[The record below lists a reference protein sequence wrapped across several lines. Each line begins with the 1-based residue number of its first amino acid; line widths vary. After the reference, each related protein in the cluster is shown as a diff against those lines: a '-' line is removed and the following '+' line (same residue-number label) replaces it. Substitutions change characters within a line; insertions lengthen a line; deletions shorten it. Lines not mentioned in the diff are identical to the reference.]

1 MGSLNFLEQM
11 DEVSGKITSP
21 EQMLGRGLR
30 QPFNGCNAG
39 ARKIMFSTHSDHILP
54 LITSEKAIIET
65 GYEIRYG
72 DYASSVLRAD
82 ADYQVVAKIS
92 KFSFAPDHHY
102 YLILKNMNE
111 KKLDVVE
118 RISYEHITES
128 YGYLYNNEV
137 MDSLQIG
144 SYVQTGTILQKSLA
158 FDEYNNRK
166 DGRNFNVAY
175 MALDDNMEDSI
186 IMSQSAA
193 DKLVSPLINVVRIP
207 INDNDIPLNIYGDET
222 LYKVIPDIGED
233 VKNANLIGLRKE
245 KKEESLFSQSI
256 DRLRKFTMSD
266 ERRQVRGKVIDINI
280 FCNNPEILDTHYYA
294 QLKLY
299 YDELQ
304 RQSAEI
310 QKVILP
316 FETEGYELS
325 YDLKKIY
332 TNAKRV
338 CNHDQYIDKRP
349 FSNIILE
356 VVVLENLPMLVGDK
370 AANRYGGKGIVSSI
384 WTNEHMPRF
393 KNGNGDYEQ
402 VDVIFNSSTMINRE
416 NTGQCFE
423 LSLTH
428 ISVAIINEIR
438 AGKYSIDE
446 AADLIYK
453 YISFCSPEQA
463 QMFDEYRKKSS
474 KEDLMFFIESIV
486 EDGAI
491 HLSMKPISDTMTI
504 DKLDAMYKAFPFVK
518 QNELEVAIQSSSGE
532 TRYVKSRKPVVVG
545 KQYIYRLKQFAEEKF
560 SATSLSATNIRN
572 ENTKSKARKDFKELY
587 PNTPI
592 RFGNMETNNMNH
604 IGADAVITNMM
615 IHSLSPQGRRLVEAM
630 YTEDPFHI
638 DIKLDSNSRNRSAEI
653 AATYLKTI
661 GRRITFSKTRKLKKK
676 VIMSPIYFNR
686 DPVEHPVFFI
696 PESER
701 EGFDYMAHYK
711 ELEKKKKSAKY
722 KRAISPVYFDG
733 SAKRRKDK

>member
-1 MGSLNFLEQM
+1 MGSLNFLDQM
-11 DEVSGKITSP
+11 EEVSKNITSP

-39 ARKIMFSTHSDHILP
+39 ARKVMFSTHSDHIFP
-54 LITSEKAIIET
+54 LISSEKAIIET

-72 DYASSVLRAD
+72 DYASSVLRSD
-82 ADYQVVAKIS
+82 ANYQVIAKIS

-102 YLILKNMNE
+102 WLILRNLDDN
-111 KKLDVVE
+111 KLDVVE

-137 MDSLQIG
+137 MDSLQLG
-144 SYVQTGTILQKSLA
+144 SYINKGSILQKSLA

-193 DKLVSPLINVVRIP
+193 DKLVSPLINIVKIP

-222 LYKVIPDIGED
+222 VYKVIPDIGED
-233 VKNANLIGLRKE
+233 TKNANLIGLRKE
-245 KKEESLFSQSI
+245 KKEEALFSQSV

-266 ERRQVRGKVIDINI
+266 ERRQVRGKVIDVNI
-280 FCNNPEILDTHYYA
+280 YCNNPEILNTHYYA
-294 QLKLY
+294 QLKRY

-304 RQSAEI
+304 RCSMEI
-310 QKVILP
+310 VKTVLP
-316 FETEGYELS
+316 FVSDGYKLS
-325 YDLKKIY
+325 YQLEKLFA
-332 TNAKRV
+332 NSKRV
-338 CNHDQYIDKRP
+338 CNGDQYIDKRT

-356 VVVLENLPMLVGDK
+356 VVVLEELPMLVGDK

-384 WTNEHMPRF
+384 WPNSHMPRF
-393 KNGNGDYEQ
+393 KNGNGDYET

-428 ISVAIINEIR
+428 IGVGIIDEIR
-438 AGKYSIDE
+438 KGKYSLEE
-446 AADLIYK
+446 AFNLIHK
-453 YISFCSPEQA
+453 YINFCSPDQA
-463 QMFDEYRKKSS
+463 NMLLEYKKNSS
-474 KEDLMFFIESIV
+474 PEDLMFFIESIV
-486 EDGAI
+486 NDGAI
-491 HLSMKPISDTMTI
+491 HLSMRPISDTMTI
-504 DKLDAMYKAFPFVK
+504 DKLNEMYKAFPFVK
-518 QNELEVAIQSSSGE
+518 QNDLEVAIEASNGQ
-532 TRYVKSRKPVVVG
+532 TRYVKSRKTVVVG

-572 ENTKSKARKDFKELY
+572 ENTKSKAKKDFKELY

-661 GRRITFSKTRKLKKK
+661 GRRIVFDKIKKFK
-676 VIMSPIYFNR
+676 KILAVPAFYFEKDPITYPISF
-686 DPVEHPVFFI
+686 V
-696 PESER
+696 PEQDR
-701 EGFDYMAHYK
+701 EGFDYEQDFKDREK
-711 ELEKKKKSAKY
+711 ERKSKKA
-722 KRAISPVYFDG
+722 KRAVSPFLFDG
-733 SAKRRKDK
+733 VDTRNKK

>member
-1 MGSLNFLEQM
+1 MALNFIERM
-11 DEVSGKITSP
+11 DEVSQNINKP
-21 EQMLGRGLR
+21 EEMLGRGLR

-39 ARKIMFSTHSDHILP
+39 ARKVMFSTHSDHILP
-54 LITSEKAIIET
+54 LIVSEKAIIET

-82 ADYQVVAKIS
+82 ADYQVIAKIS

-102 YLILKNMNE
+102 WLILKNINE
-111 KKLDVVE
+111 DKLDVVE

-137 MDSLQIG
+137 LDSLQLG
-144 SYVQTGTILQKSLA
+144 SFVQKDTILQKSLA

-186 IMSQSAA
+186 IMSQNAA
-193 DKLVSPLINVVRIP
+193 DKLVSPLINVIRIP
-207 INDNDIPLNIYGDET
+207 INDNDIPLNIYGDESI
-222 LYKVIPDIGED
+222 YKVIPDIGED
-233 VKNANLIGLRKE
+233 TINANLIGLRKE
-245 KKEESLFSQSI
+245 KKEEALFSQSV

-266 ERRQVRGKVIDINI
+266 ERRQVRGKVVDINI
-280 FCNNPEILDTHYYA
+280 YCNNPDILSTHYYA
-294 QLKLY
+294 QLKRY

-304 RQSAEI
+304 RQSMEI
-310 QKVILP
+310 VKTVLP
-316 FETEGYELS
+316 YVSKGCKLS
-325 YDLKKIY
+325 YDLEKLFAIS
-332 TNAKRV
+332 KRV
-338 CNHDQYIDKRP
+338 CNHDQYIDKRT

-384 WTNEHMPRF
+384 WPNKFMPRF

-428 ISVAIINEIR
+428 IGTAILDEIKQ
-438 AGKYSIDE
+438 GKYSLDE
-446 AADLIYK
+446 AFNLIKK
-453 YISFCSPEQA
+453 YVEFCSPEQA
-463 QMFDEYRKKSS
+463 QMLQDYKDSNSE
-474 KEDLMFFIESIV
+474 EDLMFFIESIV
-486 EDGAI
+486 NDNAI
-491 HLSMKPISDTMTI
+491 HLSMRPISDTMTI
-504 DKLDAMYKAFPFVK
+504 DKLNEMYKAFPFVK
-518 QNELEVAIQSSSGE
+518 QNEIEVAIESSNGDI
-532 TRYVKSRKPVVVG
+532 RYVKSRKPVVVG

-560 SATSLSATNIRN
+560 SATSLSATNIKN

-615 IHSLSPQGRRLVEAM
+615 IHSLSPQGRRLVEKM
-630 YTEDPFHI
+630 YTGDPFHI

-661 GRRITFSKTRKLKKK
+661 GRRIIFIKSKK
-676 VIMSPIYFNR
+676 VRKKIAVSGIYFEK
-686 DPVEHPVFFI
+686 DPIKHPLIFV
-696 PESER
+696 PECDD
-701 EGFDYMAHYK
+701 GFDF
-711 ELEKKKKSAKY
+711 EKDFQDRQKAMKSAKSKKVKSPLIFEGVERKN
-722 KRAISPVYFDG
+722 KR
-733 SAKRRKDK
+733 

>member
-1 MGSLNFLEQM
+1 MALNFLEKM
-11 DEVSGKITSP
+11 DEASKNINRP
-21 EQMLGRGLR
+21 EEMLGRGLR

-39 ARKIMFSTHSDHILP
+39 ARKVMFSTHSDHILP
-54 LITSEKAIIET
+54 LIVSEKAIIET

-82 ADYQVVAKIS
+82 ANYQVIAKIS

-102 YLILKNMNE
+102 WLILRNTEDN
-111 KKLDVVE
+111 KLDVVE

-137 MDSLQIG
+137 LDSLQPGVFI
-144 SYVQTGTILQKSLA
+144 QKDTILQKSLA

-193 DKLVSPLINVVRIP
+193 DKLVSPLINVIRIP
-207 INDNDIPLNIYGDET
+207 INDNDIPLNIYGDEKI
-222 LYKVIPDIGED
+222 YKVIPDIGED
-233 VKNANLIGLRKE
+233 TINANLIGLRKE
-245 KKEESLFSQSI
+245 KKEEALFSQSV
-256 DRLRKFTMSD
+256 DRLRMFTMSD
-266 ERRQVRGKVIDINI
+266 ERRQVRGKVVDINI
-280 FCNNPEILDTHYYA
+280 YCNNPDILSTHYYA
-294 QLKLY
+294 QLKRY

-304 RQSAEI
+304 RQSMEI
-310 QKVILP
+310 VKTVLP
-316 FETEGYELS
+316 YVSEGYKLS
-325 YDLKKIY
+325 YDLEKLFAIS
-332 TNAKRV
+332 KRI
-338 CNHDQYIDKRP
+338 CNHDQYIDKRT

-384 WTNEHMPRF
+384 WPNEHMPRF
-393 KNGNGDYEQ
+393 KNGSGDYET

-428 ISVAIINEIR
+428 IGTAIVNEIKK
-438 AGKYSIDE
+438 GKYSLEE
-446 AADLIYK
+446 AFDLIKK
-453 YISFCSPEQA
+453 YIEFCSPEQA
-463 QMFDEYRKKSS
+463 QMLQEYKDNSS
-474 KEDLMFFIESIV
+474 REDLMFFIESIV
-486 EDGAI
+486 EDDAI
-491 HLSMKPISDTMTI
+491 HLSMRPISDTMTI
-504 DKLDAMYKAFPFVK
+504 DKLDEMYKAFPFVK
-518 QNELEVAIQSSSGE
+518 QNELEVALESSTGE
-532 TRYVKSRKPVVVG
+532 TRYVKSRKSVVVG

-560 SATSLSATNIRN
+560 SATSLSATNIKN

-615 IHSLSPQGRRLVEAM
+615 IHSLSPQGRRLVEKM
-630 YTEDPFHI
+630 YTGDPFHI

-661 GRRITFSKTRKLKKK
+661 GRRIIFIKSKK
-676 VIMSPIYFNR
+676 VRKKVAIPAFYFDHDPITYPISF
-686 DPVEHPVFFI
+686 V
-696 PESER
+696 PEQDR
-701 EGFDYMAHYK
+701 KGFDYEKDFKDREK
-711 ELEKKKKSAKY
+711 ERKSA
-722 KRAISPVYFDG
+722 RAKKVKSPLLFDG
-733 SAKRRKDK
+733 IERKEKR

>member
-1 MGSLNFLEQM
+1 MGSLNFIEQM
-11 DEVSGKITSP
+11 EEVSAGISSP
-21 EQMLGRGLR
+21 ERMLGRGLR

-65 GYEIRYG
+65 GYEIRFG
-72 DYASSVLRAD
+72 DYASSILRAD
-82 ADYQVVAKIS
+82 ADYQVIAKIS

-102 YLILKNMNE
+102 YLILKNMHE

-137 MDSLQIG
+137 MDNLQVGAYIPN
-144 SYVQTGTILQKSLA
+144 GTILQKSLA

-186 IMSQSAA
+186 IMSQNAA
-193 DKLVSPLINVVRIP
+193 DKLVSPLINVVKIP
-207 INDNDIPLNIYGDET
+207 INDNDIPLNIYGDENV
-222 LYKVIPDIGED
+222 YKVIPDIGED
-233 VKNANLIGLRKE
+233 VKDANLIGLRKE
-245 KKEESLFSQSI
+245 KKEEALFSQSV

-266 ERRQVRGKVIDINI
+266 ERRQVRGKVVDVNI
-280 FCNNPEILDTHYYA
+280 FCNNPDILDTHYYA

-299 YDELQ
+299 YNELM
-304 RQSAEI
+304 RQSTEI
-310 QKVILP
+310 HKVLLP
-316 FETEGYELS
+316 YISEGYELS
-325 YDLKKIY
+325 YELQKIN
-332 TNAKRV
+332 TLAQRV
-338 CNHDQYIDKRP
+338 CDHDQYIDKRP

-356 VVVLENLPMLVGDK
+356 VVVLEDLPMLVGDK

-384 WTNEHMPRF
+384 WPNEYMPRF
-393 KNGNGDYEQ
+393 KNGSGDYEQ

-428 ISVAIINEIR
+428 IGAAIVDEIKK
-438 AGKYSIDE
+438 GKYSLEE
-446 AADLIYK
+446 AYNLIKK
-453 YISFCSPEQA
+453 YVSFCSPEQA
-463 QMFDEYRKKSS
+463 EALEQYRKNSS
-474 KEDLMFFIESIV
+474 PEDLMFFIESIIN
-486 EDGAI
+486 DGAI
-491 HLSMKPISDTMTI
+491 HLSMRPITDTMTI
-504 DKLDAMYKAFPFVK
+504 DKLNEIYKAFPFVK
-518 QNELEVAIQSSSGE
+518 QNELEVAIQASNGE
-532 TRYVKSRKPVVVG
+532 TRYVKSRKRVVVG

-615 IHSLSPQGRRLVEAM
+615 IHSLSPQGRRLVEKM
-630 YTEDPFHI
+630 YTEDPFRI
-638 DIKLDSNSRNRSAEI
+638 DIKLDSNSKNRSAEI

-661 GRRITFSKTRKLKKK
+661 GRRITFIKTKKVKKK
-676 VIMSPIYFNR
+676 ITVSGIYFDK
-686 DPVEHPVFFI
+686 DPITYPISFV

-701 EGFDYMAHYK
+701 EGFDYEQDFK
-711 ELEKKKKSAKY
+711 DREKKFKSAKY
-722 KRAISPVYFDG
+722 KKAISPFLFDG
-733 SAKRRKDK
+733 INTRRKE

>member
-11 DEVSGKITSP
+11 EEVSANIKSP

-72 DYASSVLRAD
+72 DYASSILRAD
-82 ADYQVVAKIS
+82 ADYQVIAKIS

-102 YLILKNMNE
+102 YLILKNVNE

-137 MDSLQIG
+137 MDSLNVG
-144 SYVQTGTILQKSLA
+144 SYVQKGTILQKSLA

-186 IMSQSAA
+186 IMSQDAA
-193 DKLVSPLINVVRIP
+193 DKLVSPLINVVKIP
-207 INDNDIPLNIYGDET
+207 INDNDIPLNIYGDEK

-233 VKNANLIGLRKE
+233 VKDANLIGLRKE
-245 KKEESLFSQSI
+245 KKEEALFSQSV
-256 DRLRKFTMSD
+256 DRLRQFTMSD
-266 ERRQVRGKVIDINI
+266 ERRQVRGKVVDVNI

-310 QKVILP
+310 YKTLLP
-316 FETEGYELS
+316 YISEGYELS
-325 YDLKKIY
+325 YDLQKI
-332 TNAKRV
+332 NALAKRV
-338 CNHDQYIDKRP
+338 CNHDQYIDKRT
-349 FSNIILE
+349 FSNIILY
-356 VVVLENLPMLVGDK
+356 VVVLEDLPMLVGDK

-384 WTNEHMPRF
+384 WPNEYMPRF
-393 KNGNGDYEQ
+393 KNGNGEYEH

-423 LSLTH
+423 LSLNH
-428 ISVAIINEIR
+428 IGTAIIDEIKQ
-438 AGKYSIDE
+438 AKYSLDE
-446 AADLIYK
+446 AFALIK
-453 YISFCSPEQA
+453 KFIEFCSPEQA
-463 QMFDEYRKKSS
+463 KVLEDYKNNSS
-474 KEDLMFFIESIV
+474 REDLMFFIESIIN
-486 EDGAI
+486 DGAI
-491 HLSMKPISDTMTI
+491 HLSMRPISDTMTI
-504 DKLDAMYKAFPFVK
+504 DKLDEIYKAFPFVK
-518 QNELEVAIQSSSGE
+518 QNEIEVAIQASNGE
-532 TRYVKSRKPVVVG
+532 TRYVKSRKNVVVG

-604 IGADAVITNMM
+604 IGADAVIANMM
-615 IHSLSPQGRRLVEAM
+615 LHSLSPQGRRLVESM
-630 YTEDPFHI
+630 YTSDPFNI

-661 GRRITFSKTRKLKKK
+661 GRRIVFIKTKKVKKK
-676 VIMSPIYFNR
+676 IAMSAIYFDK
-686 DPVEHPVFFI
+686 DPIKYPISFV
-696 PESER
+696 PESDR
-701 EGFDYMAHYK
+701 EGFDYEQDFK
-711 ELEKKKKSAKY
+711 DRQKKLKSAKY
-722 KRAISPVYFDG
+722 KKAKSPFLFEGIDT
-733 SAKRRKDK
+733 KRKQE

>member
-1 MGSLNFLEQM
+1 MGSLTFLDQM
-11 DEVSGKITSP
+11 EEVSANIQAP
-21 EQMLGRGLR
+21 EHMLGRGLR

-72 DYASSVLRAD
+72 DYASSILRAD
-82 ADYQVVAKIS
+82 ANYQVIAKIS
-92 KFSFAPDHHY
+92 KFSFAPNHHY
-102 YLILKNMNE
+102 YLILKNVNE

-137 MDSLQIG
+137 MDNLQVG
-144 SYVQTGTILQKSLA
+144 SYVQQGTILQKSLA

-186 IMSQSAA
+186 IMSQNAA

-207 INDNDIPLNIYGDET
+207 INDNDIPLNIYGDEK

-245 KKEESLFSQSI
+245 KKEEALFSQSV

-266 ERRQVRGKVIDINI
+266 ERRQVKGKVVDVNI
-280 FCNNPEILDTHYYA
+280 FCNNPDILDTHYYA

-299 YDELQ
+299 YNELQ
-304 RQSAEI
+304 RQSTEI
-310 QKVILP
+310 VKTILP
-316 FETEGYELS
+316 YISDGYELS
-325 YDLKKIY
+325 YDLQKINA
-332 TNAKRV
+332 NAKRV
-338 CNHDQYIDKRP
+338 CNHDQYIDKRT

-356 VVVLENLPMLVGDK
+356 VVVLEDLPMLVGDK

-384 WTNEHMPRF
+384 WPNEYMPRF

-428 ISVAIINEIR
+428 IGVAIIDEIKK
-438 AGKYSIDE
+438 GKYSLDQ
-446 AADLIYK
+446 AFNLIKK
-453 YISFCSPEQA
+453 YVEFCSPEQA
-463 QMFDEYRKKSS
+463 QALEEYKNHSTQ
-474 KEDLMFFIESIV
+474 EDLMFFIESIMN
-486 EDGAI
+486 DGAI
-491 HLSMKPISDTMTI
+491 HLSIRPISDTMTI

-518 QNELEVAIQSSSGE
+518 QNELEVAIEASNGE

-604 IGADAVITNMM
+604 IGADAVISNMM

-630 YTEDPFHI
+630 YTADPFHI

-653 AATYLKTI
+653 ACTYLKTI
-661 GRRITFSKTRKLKKK
+661 GRRITFIKTKKVKKK
-676 VIMSPIYFNR
+676 IAVPAIYFEK
-686 DPVEHPVFFI
+686 DPIIHPLTFVA
-696 PESER
+696 ESDR
-701 EGFDYMAHYK
+701 EGFDYEQDFKDRQKMM
-711 ELEKKKKSAKY
+711 KSAKF
-722 KRAISPVYFDG
+722 KKAKSPFLYDG
-733 SAKRRKDK
+733 IDTRRKK

>member
-1 MGSLNFLEQM
+1 
-11 DEVSGKITSP
+11 V
-21 EQMLGRGLR
+21 
-30 QPFNGCNAG
+30 
-39 ARKIMFSTHSDHILP
+39 
-54 LITSEKAIIET
+54 
-65 GYEIRYG
+65 
-72 DYASSVLRAD
+72 
-82 ADYQVVAKIS
+82 
-92 KFSFAPDHHY
+92 
-102 YLILKNMNE
+102 
-111 KKLDVVE
+111 
-118 RISYEHITES
+118 
-128 YGYLYNNEV
+128 
-137 MDSLQIG
+137 
-144 SYVQTGTILQKSLA
+144 
-158 FDEYNNRK
+158 
-166 DGRNFNVAY
+166 
-175 MALDDNMEDSI
+175 
-186 IMSQSAA
+186 
-193 DKLVSPLINVVRIP
+193 
-207 INDNDIPLNIYGDET
+207 
-222 LYKVIPDIGED
+222 YKVIPDIGED

-280 FCNNPEILDTHYYA
+280 FCNNTEILDTHYYA

-299 YDELQ
+299 YNELL
-304 RQSAEI
+304 RQSTEI
-310 QKVILP
+310 QKMLLP
-316 FETEGYELS
+316 FESQGFKFSYELE
-325 YDLKKIY
+325 KIY

-356 VVVLENLPMLVGDK
+356 VVVLEDLPMLVGDK

-384 WTNEHMPRF
+384 WSNEHMPRF
-393 KNGNGDYEQ
+393 KNGNGEYEQ

-428 ISVAIINEIR
+428 ISVAIINEIKT
-438 AGKYSIDE
+438 GKYTLDE

-453 YISFCSPEQA
+453 YINFCSPEQA
-463 QMFDEYRKKSS
+463 EQFNEYRRTATQ
-474 KEDLMFFIESIV
+474 EDFMFYIESIV
-486 EDGAI
+486 DDGAI
-491 HLSMKPISDTMTI
+491 DLSMKPISDVMTI

-518 QNELEVAIQSSSGE
+518 QNELEVAIESSNGS

-572 ENTKSKARKDFKELY
+572 ENTKSKAKKDFKELY

-604 IGADAVITNMM
+604 IGADAVIINMM
-615 IHSLSPQGRRLVEAM
+615 IHSLSPQGRRLVESM

-661 GRRITFSKTRKLKKK
+661 GRRIVFNKIKK
-676 VIMSPIYFNR
+676 VKDIAETSPILFME
-686 DPVEHPVFFI
+686 DPVKHPILFI
-696 PESER
+696 PEQDWDKDPVKE
-701 EGFDYMAHYK
+701 FDNRQKLLNKHKDAV
-711 ELEKKKKSAKY
+711 
-722 KRAISPVYFDG
+722 SPVYWFSSHTG
-733 SAKRRKDK
+733 K

>member
-1 MGSLNFLEQM
+1 MALNFMEKM
-11 DEVSGKITSP
+11 DNVSKNITVP

-39 ARKIMFSTHSDHILP
+39 ARKVMFSTHSDHILP
-54 LITSEKAIIET
+54 LIVSEKAIIET

-72 DYASSVLRAD
+72 DYASSILRSD
-82 ADYQVVAKIS
+82 ANYQVIAKIS

-102 YLILKNMNE
+102 WLILQDMEKNR
-111 KKLDVVE
+111 LDIVE

-137 MDSLQIG
+137 LDSLQPGAYIRKD
-144 SYVQTGTILQKSLA
+144 TILQKSLA

-186 IMSQSAA
+186 IMSQNAA
-193 DKLVSPLINVVRIP
+193 DKLMSPLINVIRIP

-222 LYKVIPDIGED
+222 VYKVIPDIGED
-233 VKNANLIGLRKE
+233 TVNANLIGLRKE
-245 KKEESLFSQSI
+245 KKEEALFSQSV

-280 FCNNPEILDTHYYA
+280 YCNNPDILETHYYA
-294 QLKLY
+294 QLKRY

-304 RQSAEI
+304 RQSMEI
-310 QKVILP
+310 VKTVLP
-316 FETEGYELS
+316 YVSEKFELS
-325 YDLKKIY
+325 YDLEKLFAIS
-332 TNAKRV
+332 KRV
-338 CNHDQYIDKRP
+338 CNKDQYIDKKA

-393 KNGNGDYEQ
+393 KNGSGEYEQ

-428 ISVAIINEIR
+428 IGTAIIDEIKK
-438 AGKYSIDE
+438 GKYSLDE
-446 AADLIYK
+446 AFNLIKK
-453 YISFCSPEQA
+453 YIEFCSPEQA
-463 QMFDEYRKKSS
+463 EMFQYYKDNNSI
-474 KEDLMFFIESIV
+474 EDVMFFIESIIN
-486 EDGAI
+486 DGAI
-491 HLSMKPISDTMTI
+491 HLSMRPISDTMTI
-504 DKLDAMYKAFPFVK
+504 DKLNEMYKAFPFVK
-518 QNELEVAIQSSSGE
+518 QNELEVALESSNGQ
-532 TRYVKSRKPVVVG
+532 TRYIKSRKPVVVG

-560 SATSLSATNIRN
+560 SATSLSATNIKN
-572 ENTKSKARKDFKELY
+572 ENTKSKAKKDFKELY

-615 IHSLSPQGRRLVEAM
+615 IHSLSPQGRRLVEKM
-630 YTEDPFHI
+630 YTGDPFHI

-661 GRRITFSKTRKLKKK
+661 GRKIIFIKTKKVRKRITLPAF
-676 VIMSPIYFNR
+676 YFDR
-686 DPVEHPVFFI
+686 DPIVYPMSFV
-696 PESER
+696 SEQDR
-701 EGFDYMAHYK
+701 EGFDY
-711 ELEKKKKSAKY
+711 EKDFKDRQKIMKSAKY
-722 KRAISPVYFDG
+722 KKAKSPFLFDG
-733 SAKRRKDK
+733 IDPNKEEK

>member
-1 MGSLNFLEQM
+1 MALNFLEKM
-11 DEVSGKITSP
+11 EVASNGINKP
-21 EQMLGRGLR
+21 EEMLGRGLR

-39 ARKIMFSTHSDHILP
+39 ARKVMFSTHSDHILP
-54 LITSEKAIIET
+54 LIVSEKAIIET

-82 ADYQVVAKIS
+82 ADYQVIAKIS
-92 KFSFAPDHHY
+92 KFSFAPNHHY
-102 YLILKNMNE
+102 WLILKNIKEN
-111 KKLDVVE
+111 KLDIVE

-137 MDSLQIG
+137 LDSLQPG
-144 SYVQTGTILQKSLA
+144 SFVQNGTILQKSLA

-186 IMSQSAA
+186 IMSQNAA
-193 DKLVSPLINVVRIP
+193 DKLVSPLINVIRIP
-207 INDNDIPLNIYGDET
+207 INDNDIPLNIYGNESI
-222 LYKVIPDIGED
+222 YKVIPDIGED
-233 VKNANLIGLRKE
+233 TINANLIGLRKE
-245 KKEESLFSQSI
+245 KKEEALFSQSV

-266 ERRQVRGKVIDINI
+266 ERRQVKGKVVDINI
-280 FCNNPEILDTHYYA
+280 YCNNPDILSTHYYA
-294 QLKLY
+294 QLKRY

-304 RQSAEI
+304 RQSMEI
-310 QKVILP
+310 VKTILP
-316 FETEGYELS
+316 YVAEGYELS
-325 YDLKKIY
+325 YELQKLFA
-332 TNAKRV
+332 NSKRV
-338 CNHDQYIDKRP
+338 CNHDQYIDKRT

-384 WTNEHMPRF
+384 WPNQYMPRF

-428 ISVAIINEIR
+428 IGTAIVNEIKK
-438 AGKYSIDE
+438 GKYSLQD
-446 AADLIYK
+446 AFNLIKK
-453 YISFCSPEQA
+453 YVEFCSPEQA
-463 QMFDEYRKKSS
+463 QMLQEYKDNSS
-474 KEDLMFFIESIV
+474 EEDLMFFIESIV
-486 EDGAI
+486 ADDAI
-491 HLSMKPISDTMTI
+491 HLSMRPISDTMTI
-504 DKLDAMYKAFPFVK
+504 DKLNDMYKAFPFVK
-518 QNELEVAIQSSSGE
+518 QNEIEVALESSSGE
-532 TRYVKSRKPVVVG
+532 TRYVKSRKPIVVG

-560 SATSLSATNIRN
+560 SATSLSATNIKN

-615 IHSLSPQGRRLVEAM
+615 IHSLSPQGRRLVEKM
-630 YTEDPFHI
+630 YTGDPFHI
-638 DIKLDSNSRNRSAEI
+638 DIKLDSNSKNRSAEI

-661 GRRITFSKTRKLKKK
+661 GRRIIFIKSKK
-676 VIMSPIYFNR
+676 VRKKVAIPALYFDHDPITRPISF
-686 DPVEHPVFFI
+686 V
-696 PESER
+696 SEQDR
-701 EGFDYMAHYK
+701 EGFDYEKDFQDRQK
-711 ELEKKKKSAKY
+711 EMKSA
-722 KRAISPVYFDG
+722 RAKKIKSPLLFDG
-733 SAKRRKDK
+733 IERKEKR

>member
-1 MGSLNFLEQM
+1 MGSLTFLDQM
-11 DEVSGKITSP
+11 EEVSAGVQTP

-72 DYASSVLRAD
+72 DYASSILRSD
-82 ADYQVVAKIS
+82 DDYQVIAKIS
-92 KFSFAPDHHY
+92 KFGFAPNHHY
-102 YLILKNMNE
+102 WLILKSNNS

-137 MDSLQIG
+137 MDNLQIG
-144 SYVQTGTILQKSLA
+144 SYVQKGTILQKSLA

-186 IMSQSAA
+186 IMSQNAA

-207 INDNDIPLNIYGDET
+207 INDNDIPLNIYGDEKT
-222 LYKVIPDIGED
+222 YKVIPDIGED

-245 KKEESLFSQSI
+245 KKEEALFSQSV

-266 ERRQVRGKVIDINI
+266 ERRQVKGKVVDVNI
-280 FCNNPEILDTHYYA
+280 FCNNPDILDTHYYE

-299 YDELQ
+299 YNELQ
-304 RQSAEI
+304 RYSSEVV
-310 QKVILP
+310 KNILP
-316 FETEGYELS
+316 YVSSGYELS
-325 YDLKKIY
+325 YELEKLF
-332 TNAKRV
+332 ALSKRV
-338 CNHDQYIDKRP
+338 CNHDQYIDKRT

-356 VVVLENLPMLVGDK
+356 VVVLEDLPMLVGDK

-384 WTNEHMPRF
+384 WPNEYMPRF

-428 ISVAIINEIR
+428 IGAAIIDEIKK
-438 AGKYSIDE
+438 GKYSCEE
-446 AADLIYK
+446 AFNLIKRYVE
-453 YISFCSPEQA
+453 FCSPEQA
-463 QMFDEYRKKSS
+463 QSLEDYKNNSTV
-474 KEDLMFFIESIV
+474 EDLMFFMESIIN
-486 EDGAI
+486 DGAI
-491 HLSMKPISDTMTI
+491 HLSMRPISDTMTI
-504 DKLDAMYKAFPFVK
+504 DKLNDMYKAFPFVK
-518 QNELEVAIQSSSGE
+518 QNEIEVAIESSNGS

-630 YTEDPFHI
+630 YTADPFNI
-638 DIKLDSNSRNRSAEI
+638 DIKLDSNSKNRSAEI
-653 AATYLKTI
+653 ASTYLKTI
-661 GRRITFSKTRKLKKK
+661 GRRITFIKKRKLKKK
-676 VIMSPIYFNR
+676 LALPAFYFEKDPTVYPISFVSDQDR
-686 DPVEHPVFFI
+686 D
-696 PESER
+696 
-701 EGFDYMAHYK
+701 GFDYEQDFK
-711 ELEKKKKSAKY
+711 DREKKLKSVKY
-722 KRAISPVYFDG
+722 KKAKSPFYFEGIDR
-733 SAKRRKDK
+733 KRKRE

>member
-1 MGSLNFLEQM
+1 MALNFLEKM
-11 DEVSGKITSP
+11 DEASKNISKP
-21 EQMLGRGLR
+21 EEMLGRGLR

-39 ARKIMFSTHSDHILP
+39 ARKVMFSTHSDHILP
-54 LITSEKAIIET
+54 LIVSEKAIIET

-82 ADYQVVAKIS
+82 ANYQVIAKIS

-102 YLILKNMNE
+102 WLILKNTEEN
-111 KKLDVVE
+111 KLDVVE

-137 MDSLQIG
+137 LDSLQLGTFI
-144 SYVQTGTILQKSLA
+144 QKDTILQKSLA

-193 DKLVSPLINVVRIP
+193 DKLVSPLINVIRIP
-207 INDNDIPLNIYGDET
+207 INDNDIPLNIYGDEKI
-222 LYKVIPDIGED
+222 YKVIPDIGED
-233 VKNANLIGLRKE
+233 TINANLIGLRKE
-245 KKEESLFSQSI
+245 KKEEALFSQSV
-256 DRLRKFTMSD
+256 DRLRMFTMSD
-266 ERRQVRGKVIDINI
+266 ERRQVRGKVVDINI
-280 FCNNPEILDTHYYA
+280 YCNNPDILSTHYYS
-294 QLKLY
+294 QLKRY

-304 RQSAEI
+304 RQSMEI
-310 QKVILP
+310 VKTVLP
-316 FETEGYELS
+316 YVSEGYKLS
-325 YDLKKIY
+325 YDLEKLFAIS
-332 TNAKRV
+332 KRV
-338 CNHDQYIDKRP
+338 CNHDQYIDKRT

-384 WTNEHMPRF
+384 WPNQYMPRF

-428 ISVAIINEIR
+428 IGTAIVNEIKK
-438 AGKYSIDE
+438 GKYSLEE
-446 AADLIYK
+446 AFNLIKK
-453 YISFCSPEQA
+453 YIEFCSPEQA
-463 QMFDEYRKKSS
+463 QMFQEYKDNSS
-474 KEDLMFFIESIV
+474 QDDLMFFIESIV
-486 EDGAI
+486 QDDAI
-491 HLSMKPISDTMTI
+491 HLSMRPISDTMTI
-504 DKLDAMYKAFPFVK
+504 DKLDEMYKAFPFVK
-518 QNELEVAIQSSSGE
+518 QNEIEVALESSNGE
-532 TRYVKSRKPVVVG
+532 IRYVKSRKPVVVG

-560 SATSLSATNIRN
+560 SATSLSATNIKN

-615 IHSLSPQGRRLVEAM
+615 IHSLSPQGRRLVEKM
-630 YTEDPFHI
+630 YTGDPFHI

-661 GRRITFSKTRKLKKK
+661 GRRIIFIKSKK
-676 VIMSPIYFNR
+676 VRKKVAIPAFYFDH
-686 DPVEHPVFFI
+686 DPVTYPISFV
-696 PESER
+696 SEQDR
-701 EGFDYMAHYK
+701 EGFDYEKDFKDREK
-711 ELEKKKKSAKY
+711 ERKSARA
-722 KRAISPVYFDG
+722 KRIKSPLLFDG
-733 SAKRRKDK
+733 IERKEKR